1 MENRSVSCPVSYV
14 FWRITYANTTSIPRS
29 NRNDTWHRNADCQ
42 HGHARE
48 MVTSR
53 VKTLDSRVF
62 SFFALFSASI
72 MKEKHYACLI
82 RSRKNGCINL

>member
-29 NRNDTWHRNADCQ
+29 NRTYTWYRNADCQ

-53 VKTLDSRVF
+53 VKTLIRG
-62 SFFALFSASI
+62 SFPFRIFFCSYNERENTMLA
-72 MKEKHYACLI
+72 
-82 RSRKNGCINL
+82 